1 MCSCRKLG
9 LKTPTIT
16 HCIVIEPLYDSC
28 SIYLILPI
36 LVLLYLIMLLFNWNA
51 VQTYAYVGMKINLY
65 VCITII

>member
-16 HCIVIEPLYDSC
+16 HCIEPLYDSC

-36 LVLLYLIMLLFNWNA
+36 LVL
-51 VQTYAYVGMKINLY
+51 VYVGFIVPYN
-65 VCITII
+65 VTF

>member
-9 LKTPTIT
+9 LKPPSIT

-36 LVLLYLIMLLFNWNA
+36 LVL
-51 VQTYAYVGMKINLY
+51 VYVGFIVPYN
-65 VCITII
+65 VTF

>member
-28 SIYLILPI
+28 SIYHILPI
-36 LVLLYLIMLLFNWNA
+36 LV
-51 VQTYAYVGMKINLY
+51 YVGFIVPYN
-65 VCITII
+65 VTF

>member
-16 HCIVIEPLYDSC
+16 YCIVIEPLYDSC

-36 LVLLYLIMLLFNWNA
+36 LVL
-51 VQTYAYVGMKINLY
+51 VYVGFIVPYN
-65 VCITII
+65 VTF